1 MENRYVIIMAAGKGT
16 RMKSKLYKVL
26 HPVCGKAM
34 VDHVLTQV
42 EKLEPAQI
50 ITIVGHG
57 AEMVQE
63 RLGGRSQYALQ
74 AEQLGTGHA
83 VMQAKEALEGKKG
96 TTLVI
101 SGDTPLLTSAT
112 LQQLF
117 DYHEQNQA
125 AVTVLTAH
133 AVNPTGYGRI
143 IRNEAGDVQKIVEQK
158 DANSQ
163 EAAVQEINTG
173 TYCFDNEL
181 LFEALSQITTDNAQ
195 GEYYLTDA
203 LEILKNAGN
212 KVAAYQTDDFEE
224 SLGVNDRVALETAN
238 QIMRKRINR
247 QHMINGVTFVDAA
260 NTYIEAEVTIGSD
273 TVIEAGVIIKGQTK
287 IGQDCHITAHS
298 EIVDSVIEDGVTIKH
313 SVVEE
318 SIVRTGADVGPF
330 AHLRPKA
337 DIGVNAHVGNFV
349 EVKKATIGKD
359 TKVGHL
365 TYVGDATLGE
375 NINVGCGTIF
385 ANYDGKNKHH
395 STIGDN
401 SFIGSGTIIVSP
413 VNMEQNSATAAGST
427 ITQDISEH
435 TMAIARA
442 RQVNKENLAKK
453 LPYFE

>member
-42 EKLEPAQI
+42 EKLQPAQI

-63 RLGGRSQYALQ
+63 RLGSRSQYALQ

-101 SGDTPLLTSAT
+101 SGDTPLLTSTT

-133 AVNPTGYGRI
+133 ADNPTGYGRI

-158 DANSQ
+158 DANPQ

-203 LEILKNAGN
+203 LEILK
-212 KVAAYQTDDFEE
+212 
-224 SLGVNDRVALETAN
+224 
-238 QIMRKRINR
+238 
-247 QHMINGVTFVDAA
+247 
-260 NTYIEAEVTIGSD
+260 
-273 TVIEAGVIIKGQTK
+273 K
-287 IGQDCHITAHS
+287 IPQ
-298 EIVDSVIEDGVTIKH
+298 
-313 SVVEE
+313 
-318 SIVRTGADVGPF
+318 
-330 AHLRPKA
+330 
-337 DIGVNAHVGNFV
+337 
-349 EVKKATIGKD
+349 
-359 TKVGHL
+359 
-365 TYVGDATLGE
+365 
-375 NINVGCGTIF
+375 
-385 ANYDGKNKHH
+385 
-395 STIGDN
+395 
-401 SFIGSGTIIVSP
+401 SP
-413 VNMEQNSATAAGST
+413 
-427 ITQDISEH
+427 
-435 TMAIARA
+435 
-442 RQVNKENLAKK
+442 
-453 LPYFE
+453 

>member
-42 EKLEPAQI
+42 EKLQPAQI

-63 RLGGRSQYALQ
+63 RLGSRSQYALQ

-133 AVNPTGYGRI
+133 ADNPTGYGRI

-158 DANSQ
+158 DANPQ

-260 NTYIEAEVTIGSD
+260 NTYIEADVTIGSD
-273 TVIEAGVIIKGQTK
+273 TVIEAGVFLKGQTK
-287 IGQDCHITAHS
+287 IGQDCYITAHS

-359 TKVGHL
+359 TKV
-365 TYVGDATLGE
+365 A
-375 NINVGCGTIF
+375 
-385 ANYDGKNKHH
+385 
-395 STIGDN
+395 
-401 SFIGSGTIIVSP
+401 SP
-413 VNMEQNSATAAGST
+413 T
-427 ITQDISEH
+427 
-435 TMAIARA
+435 
-442 RQVNKENLAKK
+442 
-453 LPYFE
+453 